1 MERIID
7 QKHMLSP
14 KYHEAL
20 VQWQKQNFPDMNLLD
35 KYWDKYF
42 PNDPRFHLCAKI
54 NKVKNDYIL
63 QGKYK
68 GQLKFGEAREMRG
81 SMLYQALRIIKAQC
95 STELGSIQQHS
106 DTVDASHSDYAR
118 FSVLR
123 IMAEELRHAYQMFWV
138 LSHDESWA
146 STGDKRIA
154 DNLMDELLAMSTG
167 SHVLDAFNITFTDAL
182 DNIVFAC
189 LIDRVGKFQLS
200 MQEEF
205 AYAPMSASM
214 RPMLKEEAFHLK
226 TGWEVLREI
235 AVAAALGESRWSLG
249 DVQKKINLWYPRALE
264 MFGNS
269 EGGESNL
276 QFSFKTISNNDA
288 IQGYIKEVESLM
300 GNLNAS
306 IIAAREP
313 GLTREEIKQQLN
325 SSTPLYLPSHRFLR
339 IRAGEQNQQR
349 LFDVS
354 GREIKSG
361 DYVAYLSRVLPE
373 KFFTT
378 EFGKQ
383 YLVQCW
389 LNPGVA

>member
-7 QKHMLSP
+7 QQFTIAP
-14 KYHEAL
+14 KYHQAL
-20 VQWQKQNFPDMNLLD
+20 LDWQAKNFPDMALLN
-35 KYWDKYF
+35 KYWAKHF
-42 PNDPRFHLCAKI
+42 PNESPFHLCAKT
-54 NKVKNDYIL
+54 NPVKNDIIL
-63 QGKYK
+63 QGKYR
-68 GQLKFGEAREMRG
+68 GRAKFTQAREMRG

-95 STELGSIQQHS
+95 STELGSIQQHV

-138 LSHDESWA
+138 LSHDGSWA

-154 DNLMDELLAMSTG
+154 DNLMDELLAMDTG
-167 SHVLDAFNITFTDAL
+167 SHVLDAFNINFTDAL
-182 DNIVFAC
+182 DNIAFAC
-189 LIDRVGKFQLS
+189 FIDRVGKFQLS

-235 AVAAALGESRWSLG
+235 SVSASLG
-249 DVQKKINLWYPRALE
+249 QSQWTLADVQKKINLWYPRALE

-276 QFSFKTISNNDA
+276 QFSFKTISNAEA

-300 GNLNAS
+300 QSLNAS
-306 IIAAREP
+306 IIAAQHPDLSRTAIKERL
-313 GLTREEIKQQLN
+313 LTE
-325 SSTPLYLPSHRFLR
+325 SPLYLPSTRFLR
-339 IRAGEQNQQR
+339 IRAATDPLASQR
-349 LFDVS
+349 VFDVS
-354 GREIKSG
+354 GKELALR
-361 DYVAYLSRVLPE
+361 DYTTYLQHVLPE
-373 KFFTT
+373 KFLGTD
-378 EFGKQ
+378 FGKQ
-383 YLVQCW
+383 YLAQFAC
-389 LNPGVA
+389 